1 MCISLEHTISTDFSL
16 IFFFLTEVGSG
27 MLYLPKNE
35 NLVWSRKK
43 RKKGFLGLL
52 RLGRGLKSNIVVS
65 TISYYFCIMCY
76 LYIYL

>member
-1 MCISLEHTISTDFSL
+1 MCISLEHTITTDFSL

-43 RKKGFLGLL
+43 KKKRFSWLIKTGKGFEE
-52 RLGRGLKSNIVVS
+52 
-65 TISYYFCIMCY
+65 
-76 LYIYL
+76 

>member
-1 MCISLEHTISTDFSL
+1 
-16 IFFFLTEVGSG
+16 

>member
-1 MCISLEHTISTDFSL
+1 MCISLEHTITTDFSL

-43 RKKGFLGLL
+43 KKRFYWLIKTGKGFEE
-52 RLGRGLKSNIVVS
+52 
-65 TISYYFCIMCY
+65 
-76 LYIYL
+76 

>member
-1 MCISLEHTISTDFSL
+1 MCISLEHTITTDFSL

-43 RKKGFLGLL
+43 KKVFL
-52 RLGRGLKSNIVVS
+52 VD
-65 TISYYFCIMCY
+65 
-76 LYIYL
+76 